1 MRDGGAPWLFTA
13 DIARMDAEGFFY
25 IVDRKKDMALIGGF
39 NGYPTTV
46 EKVLASHP
54 AVDEVGVA

>member
-1 MRDGGAPWLFTA
+1 MG